1 MECKKY
7 YFEVIICL
15 CGIGLV
21 SLGAMQSF
29 KMEPTLA
36 LIHWDILIGV
46 GIIIALLSL
55 WKLEEKIEKE
65 EHKCQ

>member
-1 MECKKY
+1 MEWKKY
-7 YFEVIICL
+7 YFEVIICA

-21 SLGAMQSF
+21 SLGALESF

-46 GIIIALLSL
+46 GMIIALLSL

-65 EHKCQ
+65 KDKCQ